1 MAFSQSVE
9 GGVFADLGASTGGF
23 CEVLLSRGARRV
35 YAVDVGKD
43 QLAPSVASDP
53 RVIVMDETN
62 ARYLR
67 REDFDLPLD
76 GIVSDLSFI
85 SLSYVLPVISEL
97 LDDAGRAFVL
107 FKPQF
112 ECGGVGLKKG
122 GILPVKMHGALLSQF
137 YDQCLAV
144 QLAPQGIVN
153 APIHAHKNVE
163 YIVFLKKGGVPIA
176 REQFLRRAQERP
188 FPEEI

>member
-1 MAFSQSVE
+1 M
-9 GGVFADLGASTGGF
+9 
-23 CEVLLSRGARRV
+23 

-53 RVIVMDETN
+53 RVVVLDETN

-67 REDFDLPLD
+67 CEDFDLPLD

-85 SLSYVLPVISEL
+85 SLSLILPVIAGL
-97 LDDAGRAFVL
+97 LDDGGRAFVL

-176 REQFLRRAQERP
+176 REQFLHRAQERP